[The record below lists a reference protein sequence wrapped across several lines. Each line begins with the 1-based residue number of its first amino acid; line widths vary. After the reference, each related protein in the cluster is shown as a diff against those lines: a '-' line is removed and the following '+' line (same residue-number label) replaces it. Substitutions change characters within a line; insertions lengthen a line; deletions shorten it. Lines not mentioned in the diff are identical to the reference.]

1 MVLILTP
8 EFPMWLD
15 KSCLLV
21 TKDPRQEVIEMELFQ
36 NRKLIVKMMGGF
48 VITSVITMAVGL
60 FGARAIET
68 ESGAIK
74 RIYTRDVE
82 QVSDLKEAQ
91 ILLLRAFSGQKN
103 ALVAYTPELRTSFLK
118 EVELSRNGFDRILV
132 RLQQATFSKD
142 QDRIATISQV
152 WGEFEKANDQVVAKL
167 KADQVEQ
174 AFLVSNGEA
183 SQKFTVTQ
191 NALQALVD
199 HRKAESNLEYQNS
212 IARNQQ
218 SRFVMLTL
226 CIVGVGMGLAIG
238 YIISKAVSGPIK
250 KVVDG
255 LLSLERGD
263 LTQTIGLHGEDEV
276 GILAATYDNLTMR
289 LREVMRDVQLASTN
303 VEQAVAQV
311 SSCGSGNEG
320 NHRLG
325 RTSTIE
331 ETAVAMHQILESSQ
345 RNAQLSSDAAE
356 RFSLAKNS
364 AGLALAAMNQMIVAV
379 TDINDSSHKISKII
393 HVMDEIALKTNL
405 LALNAAVEA
414 AHAGEQGKG
423 FAVVAAE
430 VRSLAQRSAEAAKDI
445 NTLIADSV
453 QKAAGGKSL
462 AEQSGSAL
470 ADITNQMEQVSQ
482 MVRDISDGSSMQRQ
496 AIEGANKSISAINKT
511 MQQNSQQVVRLREVA
526 GYFKVDV
533 Q

>member
-1 MVLILTP
+1 
-8 EFPMWLD
+8 
-15 KSCLLV
+15 
-21 TKDPRQEVIEMELFQ
+21 MELFQ

-60 FGARAIET
+60 FGVRAIET

-91 ILLLRAFSGQKN
+91 ILLLRALSGQKN

-118 EVELSRNGFDRILV
+118 EVEVSRNGFNRILA
-132 RLQQATFSKD
+132 RLKQATFSKD
-142 QDRIATISQV
+142 QDRITAISTA

-174 AFLVSNGEA
+174 AFLVSNAEA
-183 SQKFTVTQ
+183 SEKFTVTQ
-191 NALQALVD
+191 SVLQSLVD
-199 HRKAESNLEYQNS
+199 HRKEESSLEYQNS

-218 SRFVMLTL
+218 ARLVMLTL
-226 CIVGVGMGLAIG
+226 CIVGVGMGLSIG

-250 KVVDG
+250 KVVEG
-255 LLSLERGD
+255 LVSLERGD
-263 LTQTIGLHGEDEV
+263 LTQTIGLRGEDEV

-289 LREVMRDVQLASTN
+289 LREVMHDVQLASTN

-311 SSCGSGNEG
+311 SSCGAVKGNQRLSGA
-320 NHRLG
+320 
-325 RTSTIE
+325 STIE

-356 RFSLAKNS
+356 RFTMAKTS
-364 AGLALAAMNQMIVAV
+364 ASQGLEAMNQMIVAV

-453 QKAAGGKSL
+453 QKAEGGKSL
-462 AEQSGSAL
+462 AQQSGNAL

-496 AIEGANKSISAINKT
+496 AIEGANRSISAINKT
-511 MQQNSQQVVRLREVA
+511 MQQNSQQVARLREVV
-526 GYFKVDV
+526 GYFKVGAH
-533 Q
+533 